1 MNSFLLLLIAYAIVG
16 TLIAL
21 YARKFGIRDDVEYFI
36 AGRNVSGLISALTYA
51 ATTYSA
57 FMMVGLVGL
66 SYATGVGAQAF
77 ELFYLVGTL
86 MLLSYYAPKL
96 WKLSRDVNAVSP
108 AELLG
113 HRFGK
118 ETAVAVSIICLIA
131 LIPYTSV
138 QLIGV
143 SLILEKL
150 SGIDYLIAVVIS
162 AVLVSLWALI
172 GGLRGVAWTDA
183 VQGVIMLTAAFVA
196 IFYVFNMNPSFF
208 EDAPMLGEL
217 LVVPNRMWT
226 PLKFISLTVPW
237 FFFALTN
244 PQVLQR
250 TFIPRDGKALKRM
263 VVYFGIFGLIY
274 TVIVTLLG
282 LLLKVMTIK
291 GIFPA
296 IQDRD
301 MVTPTLLSLMPS
313 HLSLLVTLSIFAAAI
328 TTANSIILS
337 LSSMVARDIAK
348 GKRFVGQ
355 ISIVILTVF
364 VALFA
369 LMRPSYIVELSVMSS
384 TLLLSILPLLF
395 ATFHTNYTK
404 GLEAVTIAFAVAV
417 LLNYLKNPL
426 TPVITL
432 IVGMVVLIA
441 RNKLC
446 C

>member
-1 MNSFLLLLIAYAIVG
+1 LNSFLLLLIAYAIVG

-21 YARKFGIRDDVEYFI
+21 YARKFGIRDDADYFI

-183 VQGVIMLTAAFVA
+183 VQGVIMLTAAFV
-196 IFYVFNMNPSFF
+196 V
-208 EDAPMLGEL
+208 
-217 LVVPNRMWT
+217 
-226 PLKFISLTVPW
+226 
-237 FFFALTN
+237 
-244 PQVLQR
+244 
-250 TFIPRDGKALKRM
+250 
-263 VVYFGIFGLIY
+263 
-274 TVIVTLLG
+274 
-282 LLLKVMTIK
+282 
-291 GIFPA
+291 
-296 IQDRD
+296 
-301 MVTPTLLSLMPS
+301 
-313 HLSLLVTLSIFAAAI
+313 
-328 TTANSIILS
+328 
-337 LSSMVARDIAK
+337 
-348 GKRFVGQ
+348 
-355 ISIVILTVF
+355 
-364 VALFA
+364 
-369 LMRPSYIVELSVMSS
+369 
-384 TLLLSILPLLF
+384 
-395 ATFHTNYTK
+395 
-404 GLEAVTIAFAVAV
+404 
-417 LLNYLKNPL
+417 
-426 TPVITL
+426 
-432 IVGMVVLIA
+432 
-441 RNKLC
+441 
-446 C
+446 